1 MRPAAPTVAVALL
14 AVLALSG
21 CSQISAIAPVGG
33 DRVSEVRYAAL
44 DVLVQNEVDV
54 LAVPT
59 CEMADDREVTC
70 TGSTLD
76 GDTIDVVSTADD
88 QTVLTVT
95 VGGETLYTGSIQ
107 SVLEA
112 ALEPRS

>member
-1 MRPAAPTVAVALL
+1 MRAVFALM

-44 DVLVQNEVDV
+44 DVLAQNEVDV
-54 LAVPT
+54 LTVPT
-59 CEMADDREVTC
+59 CSMADDREVTC
-70 TGSTLD
+70 TGSTLE
-76 GDTIDVVSTADD
+76 GGTIDVVSTAAD
-88 QTVLTVT
+88 QTEFTVT
-95 VGGETLYTGSIQ
+95 VAGETLFSGSIQ

>member
-1 MRPAAPTVAVALL
+1 MRVPTKAAVALI
-14 AVLALSG
+14 AVLALGG

-44 DVLVQNEVDV
+44 DVLAQNEVDV
-54 LAVPT
+54 LTVPT
-59 CEMADDREVTC
+59 CSMADDREVTC
-70 TGSTLD
+70 SGSTLE
-76 GDTIDVVSTADD
+76 GGTIDVVSTADD

-95 VGGETLYTGSIQ
+95 VAGETLFSGSIQ

>member
-1 MRPAAPTVAVALL
+1 MRAALALI

-44 DVLVQNEVDV
+44 DVLAQNEVDV
-54 LAVPT
+54 LAAPT
-59 CEMADDREVTC
+59 CAMADDREVTC

-76 GDTIDVVSTADD
+76 GGTIDVVSTAAD

-95 VGGETLYTGSIQ
+95 VDGETLFTGTIQ

>member
-1 MRPAAPTVAVALL
+1 MRAALALL

-44 DVLVQNEVDV
+44 DVLAQNEIDV
-54 LAVPT
+54 LTVPT

-76 GDTIDVVSTADD
+76 GGTIDVVSTADD

-95 VGGETLYTGSIQ
+95 VDGETLFTGDIQ
-107 SVLEA
+107 SLLEA

>member
-1 MRPAAPTVAVALL
+1 MRGAATKAAVALG

-44 DVLVQNEVDV
+44 DVLVQNDIAV
-54 LAVPT
+54 LTVPT

-70 TGSTLD
+70 TGSTLE
-76 GDTIDVVSTADD
+76 GGTIDVVSTADD

-95 VGGETLYTGSIQ
+95 VDGETLFSGSIQ